1 MDKVSYSKMFAV
13 VFSAIIA
20 AFAVILLLYVFS
32 LEAQQEIYEEQLEL
46 INKSVTIDA
55 IKIPTS
61 GLSANKSQR
70 HTEQSTTESFQ
81 PDLMCKKYL
90 DAYAKNP
97 TSENRNIVS
106 QVCGIYK
113 DRN

>member
-32 LEAQQEIYEEQLEL
+32 LEAQQEIYEEQLDL
-46 INKSVTIDA
+46 INKEITIDA
-55 IKIPTS
+55 IKIPRIENQGNGRQDYS
-61 GLSANKSQR
+61 SQ
-70 HTEQSTTESFQ
+70 SVIDSFE

-90 DAYAKNP
+90 AIYAENPSDKNKK
-97 TSENRNIVS
+97 IVS
-106 QVCGIYK
+106 QVCGIY
-113 DRN
+113 

>member
-46 INKSVTIDA
+46 INKSVTMDA
-55 IKIPTS
+55 IKIPVRE
-61 GLSANKSQR
+61 LSTNKPERNS
-70 HTEQSTTESFQ
+70 EQSIANSFQ
-81 PDLMCKKYL
+81 PDSMCREYL
-90 DAYAKNP
+90 DIYAENP
-97 TSENRNIVS
+97 TLENKRIVS
-106 QVCGIYK
+106 HVCDIY
-113 DRN
+113 

>member
-32 LEAQQEIYEEQLEL
+32 LEAQQEIYEEQLDL
-46 INKSVTIDA
+46 INKTITIDA
-55 IKIPTS
+55 IKIPRS
-61 GLSANKSQR
+61 ELLKSNSQLEE
-70 HTEQSTTESFQ
+70 HQNNAPNFQ

-90 DAYAKNP
+90 DEYAKEP
-97 TSENRNIVS
+97 SESNKAIVR
-106 QVCGIYK
+106 QTCDIYH
-113 DRN
+113 